1 MPPAEGMSSV
11 SGGNSKGIPAQHPRN
26 LSLISSPGCSPAR
39 DRFQTEN
46 VIISPP
52 ITSYSR
58 KSFMIQCMEDG
69 ERRAGHSWCA
79 RASAT
84 PHEAANFL
92 TQVTLTEPFSVGF
105 LGLVIKTE

>member
-1 MPPAEGMSSV
+1 
-11 SGGNSKGIPAQHPRN
+11 
-26 LSLISSPGCSPAR
+26 
-39 DRFQTEN
+39 
-46 VIISPP
+46 
-52 ITSYSR
+52 
-58 KSFMIQCMEDG
+58 MIQCMEDG